1 MQKVKLFE
9 QYLNEGL
16 IFSDETTDIFQ
27 AMESLAAVLKKEN
40 PGFYSLN
47 KGVFGND
54 TIMVLVS
61 FEPKEAWSNGYVE
74 NSNYFRMSIQKDGK
88 MEVFTQSL
96 YEPGKPESY
105 ETRLK
110 IKFRKS
116 TAKNMKDAADR
127 LVKFINEVKKALDK

>member
-1 MQKVKLFE
+1 
-9 QYLNEGL
+9 
-16 IFSDETTDIFQ
+16 
-27 AMESLAAVLKKEN
+27 
-40 PGFYSLN
+40 
-47 KGVFGND
+47 
-54 TIMVLVS
+54 
-61 FEPKEAWSNGYVE
+61 
-74 NSNYFRMSIQKDGK
+74 MSIQENGK

-127 LVKFINEVKKALDK
+127 LIKFINEVKKALGK